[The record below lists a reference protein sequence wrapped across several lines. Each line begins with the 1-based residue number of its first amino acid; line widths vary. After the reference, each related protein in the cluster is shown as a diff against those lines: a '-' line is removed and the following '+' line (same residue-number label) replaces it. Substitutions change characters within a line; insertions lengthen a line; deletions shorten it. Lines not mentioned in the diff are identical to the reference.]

1 MMQASRLIAGIS
13 AAAVMIVISGCGS
26 QGHDLSF
33 RKKMVVD
40 YRSKSSPLEC
50 IEYVGSHK
58 VTGKDISRDGRKL
71 TVGNLIVRWKGSFTT
86 ERTGIYAV
94 TFTSNMSEDT
104 DITKSITVADIS
116 APKIV
121 IPNRK
126 VSVSLDELKAL
137 NPQNLFYVKD
147 NSDDDISIS
156 ADYEK
161 SPSSSGDYPMKITAI
176 DASGN
181 AGKAKMT
188 LHVSVPEQPKP
199 AESQPRQDPQSKEPQ
214 TTQGQTGTGGRQTDR
229 KRDEAQSGNDASGST
244 PQPSVQKKDRKATAQ
259 PRTFAFREGSDM
271 NATYQ
276 EAMAYARSM
285 LSQGSASGYDIA
297 PVQGSDGVY
306 TGYRV
311 TFS

>member
-1 MMQASRLIAGIS
+1 MMQLSRLIAGIS
-13 AAAVMIVISGCGS
+13 AASVMIVISGCGS
-26 QGHDLSF
+26 QGHELAF

-50 IEYVGSHK
+50 IEYVGKHK
-58 VTGKDISRDGRKL
+58 VTGKDISRDGKRL

-116 APKIV
+116 APRIV

-126 VSVSLDELKAL
+126 VSLSLDELKAL
-137 NPQNLFYVKD
+137 NPQDLFYVKD

-156 ADYEK
+156 AEYEK
-161 SPSSSGDYPMKITAI
+161 NPSSSGDYPMKITAI

-181 AGKAKMT
+181 ARKAKLT

-199 AESQPRQDPQSKEPQ
+199 AESQPGQDAQSKEQQPM
-214 TTQGQTGTGGRQTDR
+214 QGQTGTGGRQTDR
-229 KRDEAQSGNDASGST
+229 KRDESPSGNDASGST
-244 PQPSVQKKDRKATAQ
+244 LQPSVQKKERKATAQ
-259 PRTFAFREGSDM
+259 PRTFAFSEGSDM

-285 LSQGSASGYDIA
+285 LSQGSASGYDIT